1 MTVFDIN
8 QPMLDVGVERAR
20 KMGISDRFSWVQGN
34 AEQLPFD
41 DESVD
46 IYTIAFGIRN
56 CTHIDRVLDEAY
68 RVLKPGG
75 RFSCLEFSTVDNTF
89 LRGVYD
95 RYSFSV
101 IPAMGHVLA
110 GDWDSYQY
118 LVESIRQFPS
128 QKDFADMMYDAGFC
142 NVMYDN
148 LTFGVAAIHNG

>member
-95 RYSFSV
+95 QYSFSV
-101 IPAMGHVLA
+101 FNMISSEEEAECL
-110 GDWDSYQY
+110 
-118 LVESIRQFPS
+118 
-128 QKDFADMMYDAGFC
+128 QKLERTLRVCTSFR
-142 NVMYDN
+142 
-148 LTFGVAAIHNG
+148 